1 MRRRRTAFTSSQL
14 KSLEEKFDDK
24 KYLTISERNKLA
36 KSLNLSDTQVKTWF
50 QNRRTKWKKQNI
62 STQNMTAQNFG
73 FMEQGFPGEFGTFVR
88 IPRDPCYPYRTDCVL
103 PPFSALAGNY
113 GLLRPTSNLQVT
125 YSNMPLY
132 PYNPT
137 RLYYWGKVES
147 ENAQMLNAHSNLQ
160 KRNQAY
166 LSYVVSVV
174 IGRYIPHPWIEMR
187 NKDRWTKSGEIG
199 ILDTWG
205 WEHISAVLFHR
216 LQLIRDKA

>member
-1 MRRRRTAFTSSQL
+1 MLFKFLNLLSFIDEEYSCDLEEARSPCTPDIDRGSVNIHKMRRRRTAFTSSQL

-73 FMEQGFPGEFGTFVR
+73 LMEQGFPGEFGTFVR
-88 IPRDPCYPYRTDCVL
+88 IPRDPCYPYRAECVL
-103 PPFSALAGNY
+103 PPFSTLAGNY
-113 GLLRPTSNLQVT
+113 GLFRPTSNLQVT

-137 RLYYWGKVES
+137 RLYY
-147 ENAQMLNAHSNLQ
+147 
-160 KRNQAY
+160 
-166 LSYVVSVV
+166 
-174 IGRYIPHPWIEMR
+174 
-187 NKDRWTKSGEIG
+187 
-199 ILDTWG
+199 
-205 WEHISAVLFHR
+205 
-216 LQLIRDKA
+216 

>member
-62 STQNMTAQNFG
+62 STQNMTSQNFG
-73 FMEQGFPGEFGTFVR
+73 LMEQGFPGEYGTFVR
-88 IPRDPCYPYRTDCVL
+88 IPRDPCYPYRTECVL
-103 PPFSALAGNY
+103 PPFSSLTGNY
-113 GLLRPTSNLQVT
+113 GLFRPTSNLQVT

-137 RLYYWGKVES
+137 RLYYWGNVLAAKWKRKCIY
-147 ENAQMLNAHSNLQ
+147 AHAKCWVLLLTLTTRIKWLQVRLSLATMWYHTNVLLRPYNL
-160 KRNQAY
+160 
-166 LSYVVSVV
+166 
-174 IGRYIPHPWIEMR
+174 M
-187 NKDRWTKSGEIG
+187 
-199 ILDTWG
+199 
-205 WEHISAVLFHR
+205 
-216 LQLIRDKA
+216 

>member
-1 MRRRRTAFTSSQL
+1 MFQNFEFHFSPFTDEKYGCDLEEARSPCTPDLDRSSVNIHKMRRRRTAFTSSQL

-73 FMEQGFPGEFGTFVR
+73 FMEQGFPGEFGAFVR

-137 RLYYWGKVES
+137 RLYYWAKFKK
-147 ENAQMLNAHSNLQ
+147 AHILN
-160 KRNQAY
+160 
-166 LSYVVSVV
+166 V
-174 IGRYIPHPWIEMR
+174 HPNYSR
-187 NKDRWTKSGEIG
+187 
-199 ILDTWG
+199 TWRF
-205 WEHISAVLFHR
+205 S
-216 LQLIRDKA
+216 